1 MKADLHLRLQEEQQK
16 QLNMLKSSTL
26 ESSTK
31 DTVKRRKQKFMNG
44 LKEKYFLQQA
54 IEQ

>member
-1 MKADLHLRLQEEQQK
+1 MKKFEVGNRYY
-16 QLNMLKSSTL
+16 
-26 ESSTK
+26 ESGLTFEI
-31 DTVKRRKQKFMNG
+31 TGRKQKFMNG